1 MKKKWMGI
9 IIVLLAAMVSLA
21 TVVPAM
27 AQTEGEVSG
36 SARPVFKVG
45 LAIVAPRMALV
56 SDEVSMTVFN
66 RQNQVPVND
75 VGIWALTRENA
86 DILKGETD
94 RLKEGNAAAVQA
106 LDWESLV
113 SGYGIFL
120 GVTKGNGQLKYTFQ
134 EASGHVLMAIHPE
147 YFPGR
152 TFISIRSIPIALEI
166 QAPKRA
172 PSEEVVTMTVLQRG
186 TVEPVKDAGI
196 WAITRENAEA
206 LNAEITRLKDES
218 ASSLQELDWE
228 SLAGIYGFFLGSTKG
243 NGQLS
248 FTFAEEGGYL
258 LLAIKPGYFP
268 GRAFIAIRNIPD
280 ALMVQVPRWAE
291 INETFTIT
299 VAQRTTGEPVKD
311 ADIWALTREGAEV
324 FRAEMAKLKEEGTSG
339 QELNAEA
346 IVSALGTFLGVTHGN
361 GQLNHTFTESGFY
374 LLVAVKAGSIPGG
387 AGIVIMPLRTDE
399 SLNPQQPVPSMH

>member
-36 SARPVFKVG
+36 SAKPVFKVG

-56 SDEVSMTVFN
+56 GDEVSMTVFN

-134 EASGHVLMAIHPE
+134 EASGYVLMAIHPE

-196 WAITRENAEA
+196 WAITRE
-206 LNAEITRLKDES
+206 
-218 ASSLQELDWE
+218 
-228 SLAGIYGFFLGSTKG
+228 
-243 NGQLS
+243 
-248 FTFAEEGGYL
+248 
-258 LLAIKPGYFP
+258 
-268 GRAFIAIRNIPD
+268 
-280 ALMVQVPRWAE
+280 M
-291 INETFTIT
+291 
-299 VAQRTTGEPVKD
+299 
-311 ADIWALTREGAEV
+311 
-324 FRAEMAKLKEEGTSG
+324 
-339 QELNAEA
+339 
-346 IVSALGTFLGVTHGN
+346 
-361 GQLNHTFTESGFY
+361 
-374 LLVAVKAGSIPGG
+374 
-387 AGIVIMPLRTDE
+387 LR
-399 SLNPQQPVPSMH
+399 H